1 MNECFQIGDTTTLE
15 RLEICVCVLETIFTR
30 RCMTR
35 RREENEEKTTICHSL
50 KIFYND
56 HVHKMLSSFR
66 FVFLILLLIV
76 VNNHGALGRQK
87 KWPDRFF
94 LQDSERL
101 EVNLFNI
108 VKGVRRQNDRYF
120 VNSSAIKDARGGGED
135 ISSFANTTLLVGSI
149 DQLARSTSLFL
160 GWVVAFQ
167 AFVSGISTHRDSLLE
182 VCFYVITFIFLI
194 YF

>member
-1 MNECFQIGDTTTLE
+1 
-15 RLEICVCVLETIFTR
+15 
-30 RCMTR
+30 
-35 RREENEEKTTICHSL
+35 
-50 KIFYND
+50 
-56 HVHKMLSSFR
+56 MLSSFR
-66 FVFLILLLIV
+66 FVFLILLFIV
-76 VNNHGALGRQK
+76 VNNNGALGRQK
-87 KWPDRFF
+87 KWPDRLF

-108 VKGVRRQNDRYF
+108 VKGVRRENDRCF
-120 VNSSAIKDARGGGED
+120 VISSAIKDVRGGED

-182 VCFYVITFIFLI
+182 VCFCVITFIFLKFTLKLTHDRLCSCRHVGI
-194 YF
+194 F

>member
-1 MNECFQIGDTTTLE
+1 M
-15 RLEICVCVLETIFTR
+15 R

-35 RREENEEKTTICHSL
+35 RRGKKNHLLLPFSL
-50 KIFYND
+50 RIFYND

-66 FVFLILLLIV
+66 FVFLILLLTV

-87 KWPDRFF
+87 KWPDRLF

-101 EVNLFNI
+101 EVNLFNV

-120 VNSSAIKDARGGGED
+120 VNSSAIKDVRGGGKD

-182 VCFYVITFIFLI
+182 VCFV
-194 YF
+194 